1 MDYIYPVTMNP
12 TQGKININQNEIYHT
27 FYPVTNMCMNKNV
40 YSSKGQNCKSITFM
54 QIIKEY
60 VLVCV

>member
-1 MDYIYPVTMNP
+1 MNP